1 MSDVKTTTYTTNYD
15 KSLAEDVDKMIG
27 NVAPTDTPMLAT
39 IGKETCASIHP
50 EWAEDTL
57 DTAGLNT
64 NLEGFDAESVAITP
78 PTMLENYTQ
87 ILDKTFK
94 ITKSLDKTKKHG
106 RASEL
111 QYQTG
116 LKMKAIANDL
126 EYNSLNNAKN
136 AGAAGTARK
145 MDGVLA
151 FAHSDNTYTFGG
163 AAASTNHLTEEIFTD
178 ILQSMWSLG
187 AKPDTALCP
196 PAQKR
201 KISAWTDDGRLTIN
215 TSADQK
221 KITMTVKV
229 IETDFGIISIIPER
243 HLKKTG
249 ADPYYDTVA
258 IFEKAKLESLTFRP
272 LDRVPLATLGDY
284 DGYMLVMEK
293 SLKCRSKK
301 CVGKITNL
309 SRVKA

>member
-50 EWAEDTL
+50 EWPEDTL

-243 HLKKTG
+243 HLQTTG

>member
-1 MSDVKTTTYTTNYD
+1 MSDTKTTSYTTNYD
-15 KSLAEDVDKMIG
+15 KSLAEDVDRLIG
-27 NVAPTDTPMLAT
+27 NVAPTDTPLLAT
-39 IGKETCASIHP
+39 IGKATCASIHP
-50 EWAEDTL
+50 EWREDALAEAAENANL
-57 DTAGLNT
+57 AGV
-64 NLEGFDAESVAITP
+64 DAVADEITP
-78 PTMLENYTQ
+78 PAMLENYTQ

-126 EYNSLNNAKN
+126 EWNSINNTKS
-136 AGAAGTARK
+136 AGAAATARK

-151 FAHSDNTYTFGG
+151 FAHTDNTYTF
-163 AAASTNHLTEEIFTD
+163 ADTPASTNHLTEEIFTD

-215 TSADQK
+215 TNADQK

-243 HLKKTG
+243 HIAKSG
-249 ADPYYDTVA
+249 SDPYYDTVA

-272 LDRVPLATLGDY
+272 LERVPLATLGDY

-309 SRVKA
+309 TRVRA

>member
-1 MSDVKTTTYTTNYD
+1 MADTKTTSYTTNYD
-15 KSLAEDVDKMIG
+15 KSLAEDVDKLIG
-27 NVAPTDTPMLAT
+27 NVAPTDTPLLAT
-39 IGKETCASIHP
+39 IGKATCASIHP
-50 EWAEDTL
+50 EWMEDSLDEAAEN
-57 DTAGLNT
+57 A
-64 NLEGFDAESVAITP
+64 NLEGFDAVADEITP
-78 PTMLENYTQ
+78 PAMLENYTQ

-215 TSADQK
+215 TNADQK

-243 HLKKTG
+243 HIKKTG
-249 ADPYYDTVA
+249 ANPYYDTVA

-272 LDRVPLATLGDY
+272 LERVPLATLGDY

-309 SRVKA
+309 TRVKA

>member
-1 MSDVKTTTYTTNYD
+1 MADVKTTTYTTNYD

-87 ILDKTFK
+87 ILDKTFQ
-94 ITKSLDKTKKHG
+94 ISASLEKTKKHG
-106 RASEL
+106 RSSEL

-116 LKMKAIANDL
+116 LKMKALANDL
-126 EYNSLNNAKN
+126 EWNSINNAKN
-136 AGAAGTARK
+136 AGAAGTARQ
-145 MDGVLA
+145 MDGALA
-151 FAHSDNTYTFGG
+151 FAHADNTYTFAAT
-163 AAASTNHLTEEIFTD
+163 AAATNHLTEDVFVD
-178 ILQSMWSLG
+178 VLQSMWDLG

-221 KITMTVKV
+221 KLTMTVKV

-243 HLKKTG
+243 HIAPTG
-249 ADPYYDTVA
+249 SGTLYDSVL
-258 IFEKAKLESLTFRP
+258 IYEKAKLASLTFRP
-272 LDRVPLATLGDY
+272 LARTELAKTGDNTK
-284 DGYMLVMEK
+284 YMLVMEK

-309 SRVKA
+309 TRVKA